1 MSSNQLILKKE
12 NIESFQIEKD
22 IKTNNKDNNPNQ
34 KELSQMFNNLYDS
47 NFLLIINELSSQIQS
62 FYKSSVIHYNIINS
76 FLSQNEN
83 KEISNLTNIK
93 NSFNT
98 IETVFFHF
106 YSTAKILF
114 KKMKI
119 YRSEKIKYIR
129 HYSLNNIHKKQT
141 ITFNKEKKNIPS
153 LNLENIKDKTNNLM
167 NNNNNDNDK
176 AKSSRTEK
184 KLIYLDNS
192 SNESNINSNS
202 NSNNNFSQSCNTT
215 IDKESNILIIEDKN
229 QHSNTSFIEFINN
242 INKEIKILEE
252 KLLSLISEYNNDKIN
267 DIINITKNIKDN
279 LNNVNI
285 GNENIDKKIINNLY
299 NKINILIEENNKIK
313 KQFEIYKNEEKIKR
327 KFFENQIFILSYKNN
342 ENEKNKKNEIN
353 KSKEMKN
360 KIEEIKNLNNNIR
373 NINIKLNDEL
383 RIKTEKINE
392 MQNIIDNQ
400 NQENNLLKETLINI
414 HNQNGNDNN
423 EYNKQIINQINN
435 NKIEFL
441 SDNNEKYIT
450 NKINPENYSIIK
462 VYQLNSKLKWVLLK
476 KNIKHIIK
484 YIKNTYEG
492 NQSQNTINKLT
503 SLINYNSNINNIDSN
518 EYNYN
523 DFIWIPYKEEK
534 NFDEFGD
541 ISLFIE
547 KEKDYDNIIIKL
559 NQKIKIYENEIDK
572 LKIENY
578 NLNNIILKYKN
589 DEKNIVGI
597 SFIEEDPES
606 SKFIDDKG
614 CEDILIGLDKNK
626 NKGSIYNIKLKNNIE
641 MFMKNKTFSENDLC
655 LFSNILKKVGCSDED
670 VIKLIDNKINEI

>member
-503 SLINYNSNINNIDSN
+503 SPINYNSNINNIDSN
-518 EYNYN
+518 DNYN

-572 LKIENY
+572 LKIDNY

-655 LFSNILKKVGCSDED
+655 LFSNILKQVGCSDED
-670 VIKLIDNKINEI
+670 VIKLIENKINEI